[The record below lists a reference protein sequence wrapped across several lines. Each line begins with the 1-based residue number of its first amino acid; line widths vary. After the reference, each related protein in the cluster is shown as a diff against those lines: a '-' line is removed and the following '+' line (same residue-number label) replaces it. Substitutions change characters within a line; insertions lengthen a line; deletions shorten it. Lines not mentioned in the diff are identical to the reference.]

1 MRFSKDTVNFVPLI
15 RTYSPRKVL
24 KCLQDADKLG
34 DMRKSMETVPIRI
47 LERDLK
53 YFSPEEQTQLLEKKK
68 SLKVE
73 KCKKYKLFNI

>member
-1 MRFSKDTVNFVPLI
+1 
-15 RTYSPRKVL
+15 
-24 KCLQDADKLG
+24 
-34 DMRKSMETVPIRI
+34 MRKSMETVPIRI